1 MFGSPYVF
9 VSTTDDKILE
19 QCRDLQS
26 GGLEVR
32 FSADERRAYMFAGAH
47 REFPF
52 FLSAMNDQADYSI
65 EDDVRRGLESRPF
78 STDSDS
84 LVSFA
89 HVKDGK
95 FVAKTDLWGIQ
106 HHYFYED
113 PRTFICSNN
122 CFLIAKM
129 VNARISEKSIYE
141 YIFYLSPVGDSSWF
155 EGIRLLAPGQGIV
168 YDLATHRY
176 TLSEKADLYRELMVE
191 PRESLVD
198 AAAGFF
204 EKAARVLRGK
214 KILLSLSAGSDSR
227 TILSGLLKSGLD
239 FSTVSFGGDNFLET
253 LAIEK
258 IVKRRGLKWRIINF
272 ADLLADW
279 TESFHSASLLTNG
292 LINAF
297 RVHYWHY
304 YRELGADAL
313 FEGFVAS
320 EFVKA
325 EIAIGSVASECHVD
339 VIRNGVPVG
348 EALAK
353 SHPFLSSEFRK
364 RIEEH
369 ILVRDRL
376 TLEPIESPAGKR
388 EFARLMFE
396 FVPTRVFNP
405 IHALGCANLN
415 IYNPFLSR
423 RILRPLFR
431 SYGVV
436 KYSTLSKNWPGP
448 IRAIKPEC
456 LIVKQFDP
464 TLYGMRI
471 DREVSY
477 KEALEMP
484 LFLSDPLRRA
494 RIWKTR
500 ATAGNRHGNQVD
512 GALTMAAA
520 ARYFH
525 ENDASLD
532 YSMLG
537 GKIEGTHLLRKRCN
551 LICLNHLMTW
561 DLQRM
566 VETLVVAARHREKAA
581 EAATVA

>member
-1 MFGSPYVF
+1 MFGSPYLF
-9 VSTTDDKILE
+9 ISTTDDKIIE
-19 QCRDLQS
+19 QCGHLQS

-32 FSADERRAYMFAGAH
+32 FSDDERRARMFTGVH

-52 FLSAMNDQADYSI
+52 YLSVMNDQADYSI
-65 EDDVRRGLESRPF
+65 QDDVRRGLENRPF

-89 HVKDGK
+89 HVSESK

-168 YDLATHRY
+168 YDFATRRY
-176 TLSEKADLYRELMVE
+176 TLSEKADLYRELTVE

-204 EKAARVLRGK
+204 EKAAKALEGK

-227 TILSGLLKSGLD
+227 TILSGLVKAGVD
-239 FSTVSFGGDNFLET
+239 VNAVSFGGDNFLET

-258 IVKRRGLKWRIINF
+258 IVKRLGLKWRIINF

-279 TESFHSASLLTNG
+279 TGSFHSASLLTNG

-297 RVHYWHY
+297 RVHYWHF
-304 YRELGADAL
+304 YRALDGDAL
-313 FEGFVAS
+313 FEGFAAS

-325 EIAIGSVASECHVD
+325 EIAIGSVASDCHVD
-339 VIRNGVPVG
+339 VIRNGVSVG

-364 RIEEH
+364 KIEEH
-369 ILVRDRL
+369 ILARDRL
-376 TLEPIESPAGKR
+376 TLEPIESPSGKR

-405 IHALGCANLN
+405 IHALGCANLK

-423 RILRPLFR
+423 RILRTLFR

-436 KYSTLSKNWPGP
+436 NYSTLSKNWPGP
-448 IRAIKPEC
+448 IRTIKPEC
-456 LIVKQFDP
+456 LIVRQFHP
-464 TLYGMRI
+464 KLYGMRI
-471 DREVSY
+471 DRQVSY

-484 LFLSDPLRRA
+484 LFIADPLRRA
-494 RIWKTR
+494 RIWKAR
-500 ATAGNRHGNQVD
+500 ATAGKRHGNQVD

-520 ARYFH
+520 ERYFR
-525 ENDASLD
+525 ENETSLD
-532 YSMLG
+532 YSILG

-551 LICLNHLMTW
+551 LICLHHLMTW

-566 VETLVVAARHREKAA
+566 VETLVGAGRHRETREKAV
-581 EAATVA
+581 AAV